1 MLVVIIMLLLLCRTW
16 PHLFV
21 PRQLLL
27 LPFSASDVTNKL
39 LDIALGPQAPPVAQC
54 TTSPCVLRLGKRGRE
69 VTTRLLVF
77 SSVDQLGVLCS
88 GRDDA
93 GRRSLSHHGY
103 V

>member
-39 LDIALGPQAPPVAQC
+39 LDIALGPQAPPVAQR
-54 TTSPCVLRLGKRGRE
+54 TTS
-69 VTTRLLVF
+69 LLVCYVLVNGVEIESNHT
-77 SSVDQLGVLCS
+77 SSCFFQ
-88 GRDDA
+88 
-93 GRRSLSHHGY
+93 RRPTRRPLLWTR
-103 V
+103 